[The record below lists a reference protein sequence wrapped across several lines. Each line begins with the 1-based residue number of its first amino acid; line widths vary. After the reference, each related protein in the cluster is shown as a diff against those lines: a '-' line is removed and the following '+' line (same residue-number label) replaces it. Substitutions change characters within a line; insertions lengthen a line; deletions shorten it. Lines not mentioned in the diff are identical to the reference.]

1 MDKDNKFIF
10 KILGILVSVLFL
22 LFLVGSYYKNG
33 FKWKICD
40 DYIGMEI
47 KYAARPKTETIIQV
61 ASANGKVKD
70 WFYSNVN
77 PRDVAVGS
85 ELTKEM
91 CSKYK

>member
-33 FKWKICD
+33 FKLKRCD

-47 KYAARPKTETIIQV
+47 KYASRPKTVESLLLYATYLEV
-61 ASANGKVKD
+61 RL
-70 WFYSNVN
+70 
-77 PRDVAVGS
+77 P
-85 ELTKEM
+85 E
-91 CSKYK
+91 